1 MYFPGFYS
9 CIQSFPDILCSLNL
23 FPSIFYRKICTL
35 TPMLKKK
42 KFKTRPLVQFDQ
54 IFHVAPDLK
63 QFQFPSTLY
72 ISVEF
77 LRLRSFY
84 FYSLSAILVL
94 FTHKSIIIR
103 TTFCSYIN
111 NILMKKS
118 RKRTEVDLFLNGAP
132 HCQCGKAWFALSF
145 RTISKFFNFEI
156 SSLCRYIGT
165 YKLFFII
172 LRRAH
177 LYARSRK
184 SPSQN
189 TRQKH
194 KFFWRGKIPPM
205 LIRNHPP

>member
-1 MYFPGFYS
+1 
-9 CIQSFPDILCSLNL
+9 
-23 FPSIFYRKICTL
+23 
-35 TPMLKKK
+35 MLKKK
-42 KFKTRPLVQFDQ
+42 KFKTRSLVQFDQ

-132 HCQCGKAWFALSF
+132 HCQCGKA
-145 RTISKFFNFEI
+145 
-156 SSLCRYIGT
+156 
-165 YKLFFII
+165 
-172 LRRAH
+172 
-177 LYARSRK
+177 
-184 SPSQN
+184 
-189 TRQKH
+189 
-194 KFFWRGKIPPM
+194 
-205 LIRNHPP
+205 